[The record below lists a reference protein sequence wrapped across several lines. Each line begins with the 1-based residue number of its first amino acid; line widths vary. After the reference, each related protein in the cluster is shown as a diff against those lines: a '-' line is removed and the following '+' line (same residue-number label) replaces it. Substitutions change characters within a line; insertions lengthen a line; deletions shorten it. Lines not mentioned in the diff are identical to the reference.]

1 MANSARQMG
10 IVGHSLYGMRTKT
23 INGRK
28 VLERREDKA
37 LTQRELAA
45 QMSTVLGRNVDHT
58 TISKIE
64 NGHDQC
70 GAKFWEALA
79 QVLQVDKNDLLED
92 EEAA

>member
-1 MANSARQMG
+1 
-10 IVGHSLYGMRTKT
+10 MRTKT
-23 INGRK
+23 ISGPK
-28 VLERREDKA
+28 VLELREDKA

-45 QMSTVLGRNVDHT
+45 RLSEELGWNVHHT

-79 QVLQVDKNDLLED
+79 RVLEVDKNKLLVVED
-92 EEAA
+92 AA